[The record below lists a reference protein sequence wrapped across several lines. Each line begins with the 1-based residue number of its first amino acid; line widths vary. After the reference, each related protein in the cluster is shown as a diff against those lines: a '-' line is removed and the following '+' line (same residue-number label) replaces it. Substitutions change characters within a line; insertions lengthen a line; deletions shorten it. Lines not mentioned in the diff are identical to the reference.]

1 MVYTQIKSDVAITG
15 DYKSN
20 DVGIDAKNMNF
31 ITTIL
36 TSNLYSHPIQSFFR
50 EIVSNAWDS
59 HVEAGNADTPII
71 IRMRKDNSLGTDDI
85 SITIRDFGVGLSPE
99 RFDTIYRNIGSST
112 KRESNEYIGMLGL
125 GRFVPLA
132 ITDTVSIKSFYN
144 GQCYSYLM
152 YKDGDTIK
160 IDLLNTIETT
170 AENGVEVSV
179 NLSYTWDNIIKIRA
193 SILLLSYFEK
203 LYIDCK
209 VNDTLDEF
217 VNTFNDRKIKEYK
230 TFKVCSSLKDNGSYF
245 LMGNVLYKADKLS
258 DKYVQGP
265 NIAIKCDIGSL
276 DITPNREN
284 LRFTD
289 KTNNYI
295 AQKYIEVNN
304 ELDELIAKD
313 RTVDYKTINSFKQNE
328 DLSYY
333 YLTDDVCPICTVP
346 RDLVSANITING
358 VKVSDTRIL
367 KYLINCIY
375 NTELPKKYILYLYK
389 SIIGSFTTHDLSIT
403 FDQILRTDIY
413 STKAPYKPI
422 TKSYLR
428 TILKRNSL
436 FLKEEKIQYIPY
448 YIVRTLLY
456 LQKIHNC
463 DVGKDLTKVILN
475 DLLKIRDNI
484 KPFNNEDVPKENKD
498 SVKKGTV
505 TDKRAC
511 TIYTLDT
518 YQNRIIYHIE
528 DLTHYIS
535 TYSECT
541 IVYGEKGDKT
551 LEAAYLLCNSS
562 KIKFISL
569 AKSKVNKCDGLYN
582 FIHINDFIHYNRKIA
597 KLATIY
603 KYNNGEKNI
612 DKYIA
617 TFYICVPRSF
627 YIQESIVEALLT
639 LYINNNWLDCSLVEL
654 YENQT
659 IKQINEFL
667 IKKNISYT
675 DNTTFKYYIY
685 RNKLSTPHIN
695 YVSAYKYL
703 NKVIS

>member
-1 MVYTQIKSDVAITG
+1 MIYTQIESDVAITG

-160 IDLLNTIETT
+160 IDLLNTIETP

-179 NLSYTWDNIIKIRA
+179 NLSYTSDNLNKIRT
-193 SILLLSYFEK
+193 SITLLSYFEK

-209 VNDTLDEF
+209 INDDIDDF
-217 VNTFNDRKIKEYK
+217 INRFNNRKIKEYK
-230 TFKVCSSLKDNGSYF
+230 TFKVCSFVTGSYF
-245 LMGNVLYKADKLS
+245 LMGNVLYEAGKFS
-258 DKYVQGP
+258 DKYICEP
-265 NIAIKCDIGSL
+265 NVAIKCDIGSL

-295 AQKYIEVNN
+295 EQKCIEVNK

-313 RTVDYKTINSFKQNE
+313 RIVDYKTISSFKQNE
-328 DLSYY
+328 DASYY
-333 YLTDDVCPICTVP
+333 YLTDDVCQICTALRNSVP
-346 RDLVSANITING
+346 ANITING
-358 VKVSDTRIL
+358 IKVLNPKEL
-367 KYLINCIY
+367 KYFINCIY
-375 NTELPKKYILYLYK
+375 NIELPKKYILYLYK
-389 SIIGSFTTHDLSIT
+389 SITESFAISNLSIT
-403 FDQILRTDIY
+403 FEQLLRTDIY
-413 STKAPYKPI
+413 STKTPYKPI

-428 TILKRNSL
+428 TILKRNSV
-436 FLKEEKIQYIPY
+436 FLKEEKIKYIPY
-448 YIVRTLLY
+448 FIARTLFY
-456 LQKIHNC
+456 LQEISNYYI
-463 DVGKDLTKVILN
+463 GKDLIGVILN
-475 DLLKIRDNI
+475 YLLKIRDSI
-484 KPFNNEDVPKENKD
+484 KPFNNEDVPKEYKD
-498 SVKKGTV
+498 SVKRSTI
-505 TDKRAC
+505 TDKKAC
-511 TIYTLDT
+511 TIYTLDS
-518 YQNRIIYHIE
+518 YQDRIIYHTE
-528 DLTHYIS
+528 DLVFYAN
-535 TYSECT
+535 TYSEST

-551 LEAAYLLCNSS
+551 LEAAYLLCASHR
-562 KIKFISL
+562 IKFIAL
-569 AKSKVNKCDGLYN
+569 AKSKVNKCNGLHN
-582 FIHINDFIHYNRKIA
+582 FIHINNFIHYNKRIA

-603 KYNNGEKNI
+603 KYNNDKKSIDRYIDIFNI
-612 DKYIA
+612 E
-617 TFYICVPRSF
+617 TPHSF
-627 YIQESIVEALLT
+627 CLQEQIVQNLLT

-654 YENQT
+654 YENKN
-659 IKQINEFL
+659 IRQINEFVT
-667 IKKNISYT
+667 KKYLYKGSMELN
-675 DNTTFKYYIY
+675 YYIY
-685 RNKLSTPHIN
+685 KNKLSTPHIN
-695 YVSAYKYL
+695 YVSAYKFL
-703 NKVIS
+703 NEAIS

>member
-1 MVYTQIKSDVAITG
+1 MIYTQIESDVAITG

-179 NLSYTWDNIIKIRA
+179 NLSYTSDNLSKIRT
-193 SILLLSYFEK
+193 SIELLSYFEK

-209 VNDTLDEF
+209 VNDTLDTF

-230 TFKVCSSLKDNGSYF
+230 TFKVCSSLKDEGSYF
-245 LMGNVLYKADKLS
+245 LMGNVLYKAGKLS
-258 DKYVQGP
+258 DEYVQEP

-284 LRFTD
+284 LRFTN
-289 KTNNYI
+289 KTNKYI
-295 AQKYIEVNN
+295 EQKYIEVNN

-313 RTVDYKTINSFKQNE
+313 RIVDYKTISSFKQNE
-328 DLSYY
+328 SSPYY
-333 YLTDDVCPICTVP
+333 YLADDICQICTVP
-346 RDLVSANITING
+346 RNSVPANITING
-358 VKVSDTRIL
+358 VKVLNPNLL
-367 KYLINCIY
+367 KYIINCIY

-389 SIIGSFTTHDLSIT
+389 HITESFTISNLSIT
-403 FDQILRTDIY
+403 FEQILRTDIY
-413 STKAPYKPI
+413 STEAPYKPI

-428 TILKRNSL
+428 TILKRNTL
-436 FLKEEKIQYIPY
+436 FLKEEKIQSIPY
-448 YIVRTLLY
+448 FIARSLFY
-456 LQKIHNC
+456 LQETSHYYM
-463 DVGKDLTKVILN
+463 GKDLIRVILN

-484 KPFNNEDVPKENKD
+484 KPFNNEDVPKEYKD
-498 SVKKGTV
+498 SVKEKTI

-518 YQNRIIYHIE
+518 YQNRIIYHTE
-528 DLTHYIS
+528 DLAYYAD
-535 TYSECT
+535 TYNEST

-551 LEAAYLLCNSS
+551 LEAAYLLCSS
-562 KIKFISL
+562 YKVKFIAL
-569 AKSKVNKCDGLYN
+569 AKSKVNKCNGLHN

-603 KYNNGEKNI
+603 KYNNDEKSIGRYADMFNI
-612 DKYIA
+612 YIPHN
-617 TFYICVPRSF
+617 FHM
-627 YIQESIVEALLT
+627 QEPITQNLLT
-639 LYINNNWLDCSLVEL
+639 LYINNNWLDCSLMEL
-654 YENQT
+654 YENKN
-659 IKQINEFL
+659 IRQINEFVT
-667 IKKNISYT
+667 KKYLHSGSMEL
-675 DNTTFKYYIY
+675 DYYIY
-685 RNKLSTPHIN
+685 KNKLSTPHIN
-695 YVSAYKYL
+695 YVSAYKNL
-703 NKVIS
+703 NRAIS